1 MLMSKRKFS
10 HNNQDIDD
18 LDGNLKKKIRKLEKD
33 NNELKDKNKKLEDK
47 MVSINNNYT
56 KINEELVDLRERLE
70 EIEYD
75 KDPDYV
81 PEEED
86 SSDYSSD
93 DEDEGNNLFKKMLK
107 KILDNPDE
115 YIKTR
120 LEESGITKNIPK
132 HIKLVNEYLELIKDE
147 NLSDLDFKYFFKL
160 NLSQKQKIINSEKK
174 LSNSSDTVPL
184 RYKLLNTNLPDK
196 IQKLILQKVNI
207 INKMDN
213 HSSEFHKLNQWISG
227 LLQIKW
233 NTIVKFPVNKK
244 DKTDKIIKFLN
255 KSKNL
260 LDKTIYGQYDT
271 KEHILQIIGKL
282 IINPESIGN
291 VFAIHG
297 PMGTGKTTIIKD
309 GLSKVLGLPFNF
321 ISLGGTS
328 DSSFLDGHS
337 YTYEGSIPG
346 RIVECLKIS
355 GCMNPVFYFDELDKV
370 SDTTKGQEIIN
381 LLIHLTDSTQNTNFQ
396 DKYYTGIPFDLSKAI
411 FVFSFNEIEKVN
423 PILRDRMNLIK
434 VQSFNNNDKFEI
446 SKNYLLPKI
455 IEDYNIKLSKD
466 IIFDDEILK
475 TIIAKYN
482 NNEAGVRNIK
492 KNLETIF
499 SKLNLIKITK
509 NEKNETSKIDLL
521 KNVDFTDYKFP
532 IKLNMELID
541 KLIKNN
547 NKPNIPDFM
556 YS

>member
-1 MLMSKRKFS
+1 MSKRKFS
-10 HNNQDIDD
+10 HINQDIDD

-33 NNELKDKNKKLEDK
+33 NNELKDRNKKLEDK

-56 KINEELVDLRERLE
+56 KINEELVDLKERLE

-81 PEEED
+81 PESEE
-86 SSDYSSD
+86 SSDFSSD
-93 DEDEGNNLFKKMLK
+93 DEDEGDNLFKKMLK
-107 KILDNPDE
+107 KILENPDE
-115 YIKTR
+115 YIKSR

-132 HIKLVNEYLELIKDE
+132 HIKLVNEYLELIKNE
-147 NLSDLDFKYFFKL
+147 NLNDSEFKYFFKL

-174 LSNSSDTVPL
+174 LSNTNDTVPL
-184 RYKLLNTNLPDK
+184 RYKLLNSNLPDK

-213 HSSEFHKLNQWISG
+213 HSSEYHKLNQWISG

-455 IEDYNIKLSKD
+455 LEDYNIKLTKD
-466 IIFDDEILK
+466 VIFDDEVLK

>member
-1 MLMSKRKFS
+1 MSKRKFS

-18 LDGNLKKKIRKLEKD
+18 LDGNYKKKIRKLEKD

-47 MVSINNNYT
+47 MESINNNYT
-56 KINEELVDLRERLE
+56 KINEELEELKERME

-81 PEEED
+81 PELDDD
-86 SSDYSSD
+86 SDDYSSD
-93 DEDEGNNLFKKMLK
+93 DEENGNNLIKKMIK

-115 YIKTR
+115 YIKGK

-132 HIKLVNEYLELIKDE
+132 HIKLVNEYLEIIKDE
-147 NLSDLDFKYFFKL
+147 NLSDSDFKYFFKL
-160 NLSQKQKIINSEKK
+160 NLSQKQKIMNSEKK
-174 LSNSSDTVPL
+174 LINVNDSIPL
-184 RYKLLNTNLPDK
+184 RYKLLTSNLPDN

-207 INKMDN
+207 INKMEN
-213 HSSEFHKLNQWISG
+213 HSSEYHKLNQWISG

-233 NTIVKFPVNKK
+233 DTIIKFPINKK
-244 DKTDKIIKFLN
+244 DKSEKKIKFLN
-255 KSKNL
+255 KSKDL
-260 LDKTIYGQYDT
+260 LDKTIYGQNDT

-434 VQSFNNNDKFEI
+434 VQGFNNNDKFEI

-455 IEDYNIKLSKD
+455 LEDYNIKLSKD
-466 IIFDDEILK
+466 IIFDDEVLK
-475 TIIAKYN
+475 TIIVKYN
-482 NNEAGVRNIK
+482 NNESGVRSIK

-509 NEKNETSKIDLL
+509 NENNETSKIDLL
-521 KNVDFTDYKFP
+521 KNVTFTDYKFP
-532 IKLNMELID
+532 IKLNMELIE

>member
-160 NLSQKQKIINSEKK
+160 NLSQKQKIINS
-174 LSNSSDTVPL
+174 
-184 RYKLLNTNLPDK
+184 
-196 IQKLILQKVNI
+196 
-207 INKMDN
+207 DN
-213 HSSEFHKLNQWISG
+213 KLNQWISG

-455 IEDYNIKLSKD
+455 LEDYNIKLTKD
-466 IIFDDEILK
+466 VIFDDEVLK